1 MSENVL
7 DFLETS
13 ARRLPDKPAFVSERR
28 TLTFAQLLERSR
40 RVGSAVCAR
49 ARAGRPVAV
58 VMSDRDAHTVAALL
72 GVLYA
77 GCCYAPLDANMPSE
91 RLRDILERL
100 SPEVVLVDAQ
110 TRAAAEAAGAWPL
123 LDFAEAARAA
133 LNTQALLERRKA
145 ARAED
150 ALSILFTSGSTGA
163 PKGVVQTQGAYLAYA
178 RATIEKYGFTGED
191 VFGNQSPFFYA
202 NSIIDI
208 YPPLALGATVHILP
222 ARALAF
228 PAIMVE
234 RLAAL
239 GVTELTMTP
248 SSYVRVAEAG
258 ALREGCLPN
267 LKYIILSGE
276 AARWETLEAWLRAAP
291 NAGAWNFYGSTEAF
305 SVAVWRLD
313 RRFDVGEVIPVG
325 PPFAQARLLFFDEQG
340 RSVPPGAGGSM
351 LVSSPWVASG
361 YFGDAE
367 RTQESFVYDPL
378 GVGEGRRYYRTGDE
392 GRINEEGQLVILG
405 RKDNQFK
412 RGGYRM
418 ELGEVE
424 AALRAV
430 PGWRDGCAL
439 FDAASGRLCVFWT
452 GALSQA
458 ELKRELRKRLPR
470 YAVPDTYIHV
480 DGLPHTAT
488 MKLDRRALR
497 ALLP

>member
-40 RVGSAVCAR
+40 RVGSALCAR

-58 VMSDRDAHTVAALL
+58 VMDDRDAHTVAALL

-77 GCCYAPLDANMPSE
+77 GCCYAPLDANMPAE
-91 RLRDILERL
+91 RLRDILKRL
-100 SPEVVLVDAQ
+100 SPEAVLVDAQ
-110 TRAAAEAAGAWPL
+110 TRAAVAAAGAWPL
-123 LDFAEAARAA
+123 MDFAEAACAA
-133 LNTQALLERRKA
+133 LNTRALLERRA
-145 ARAED
+145 ATRAED

-202 NSIIDI
+202 NSIIDL

-313 RRFDVGEVIPVG
+313 RRFAAGETIPVG

-340 RSVPPGAGGSM
+340 RSVPPEAGGSM

-392 GRINEEGQLVILG
+392 GAST
-405 RKDNQFK
+405 K
-412 RGGYRM
+412 RVSSSS
-418 ELGEVE
+418 L
-424 AALRAV
+424 AARTISSSAAATAWSWAR
-430 PGWRDGCAL
+430 WRRRCAP
-439 FDAASGRLCVFWT
+439 FPAGATAARFTTRRGAACASSGRARFRRRNSGANCASACRATPCRTPTSTWT
-452 GALSQA
+452 SF
-458 ELKRELRKRLPR
+458 PT
-470 YAVPDTYIHV
+470 P
-480 DGLPHTAT
+480 P
-488 MKLDRRALR
+488 
-497 ALLP
+497 P

>member
-110 TRAAAEAAGAWPL
+110 TRAAAEAAGGWPL

-133 LNTQALLERRKA
+133 LNTQALLERRAA

-228 PAIMVE
+228 PA
-234 RLAAL
+234 
-239 GVTELTMTP
+239 
-248 SSYVRVAEAG
+248 SYVRVAEAG
-258 ALREGCLPN
+258 ALKEGCLPR